1 VKRIT
6 FAYGKKLKSDMAKN
20 QQHEDSF
27 ENVESALTKTE
38 QFIED
43 NQKLI
48 SFAAIALIVIVGG
61 YWAFKKLYMEP
72 LQKEAQETVFQAQQY
87 FQTDSFNLALNGDGM
102 NPGFLE
108 IIDQYGA
115 TDVGELSEYYAGACY
130 LNLGEYENAIDYLKG
145 FSTDEPILMATTQ
158 GAIGDAYLELGN
170 SDEAI
175 KWYNKASKM
184 ENEIIAPAYLFKLGL
199 LYEESGDK
207 EKAIEVYT
215 KIKNDYKNSA
225 EARQIDKYITR
236 AKING

>member
-1 VKRIT
+1 
-6 FAYGKKLKSDMAKN
+6 MAKN

-61 YWAFKKLYMEP
+61 YWAFKKLYMQP
-72 LQKEAQETVFQAQQY
+72 LQKEAQENVFQAQQY

-102 NPGFLE
+102 NLGFLD

-115 TDVGELSEYYAGACY
+115 TDVGELAEYYAGVCY
-130 LNLGEYENAIDYLKG
+130 LNLGNYEDAIDFLNA
-145 FSTDEPILMATTQ
+145 FSTEEPVLNATAQ
-158 GAIGDAYLELGN
+158 GAKGDAYLELG
-170 SDEAI
+170 DTEEAI
-175 KWYNKASKM
+175 SWYKKASSLD
-184 ENEIIAPAYLFKLGL
+184 NELVAPLYLFKLGL
-199 LYEESGDK
+199 LYEESGQK
-207 EKAIEVYT
+207 EDALKTYT
-215 KIKNDYKNSA
+215 KIKEKYENSY

-236 AKING
+236 VKISG

>member
-1 VKRIT
+1 
-6 FAYGKKLKSDMAKN
+6 MAKN

-48 SFAAIALIVIVGG
+48 SFAAIALIIIVGG

-72 LQKEAQETVFQAQQY
+72 LQKEAQEIVFPAQQY
-87 FQTDSFNLALNGDGM
+87 FQTDSFNIALNGDGM

-115 TDVGELSEYYAGACY
+115 TDVGELAEYYAGVCY
-130 LNLGEYENAIDYLKG
+130 LNLGDYETAIDYLKG
-145 FSTDEPILMATTQ
+145 FSTDEPILMATSE
-158 GAIGDAYLELGN
+158 GAIGDAYLELG
-170 SDEAI
+170 DRDQAI
-175 KWYNKASKM
+175 KWYTKASKLD
-184 ENEIIAPAYLFKLGL
+184 NELIAPTYLFKLGL
-199 LYEESGDK
+199 LFEESGEN
-207 EKAIEVYT
+207 EKAIDVYNQIKT
-215 KIKNDYKNSA
+215 KYKNSA

-236 AKING
+236 VKIRN

>member
-1 VKRIT
+1 
-6 FAYGKKLKSDMAKN
+6 MAKN
-20 QQHEDSF
+20 QQHDDSF

-48 SFAAIALIVIVGG
+48 SFAAIALIILVGG

-72 LQKEAQETVFQAQQY
+72 LQKEAQENVFQAQQY

-108 IIDQYGA
+108 IIDLYGS

-130 LNLGEYENAIDYLKG
+130 LNLGDYENAVDYLEG
-145 FSTDEPILMATTQ
+145 FSTDEPILMATAQ
-158 GAIGDAYLELGN
+158 GATGDAYLELGN
-170 SDEAI
+170 NDDAI
-175 KWYNKASKM
+175 KWYRKASKTD
-184 ENEIIAPAYLFKLGL
+184 NELIAPVYLFKLGL
-199 LYEESGDK
+199 LYEQSGNK
-207 EKAIEVYT
+207 EEALKAYN
-215 KIKNDYKNSA
+215 KIKDDYENSS

-236 AKING
+236 VKISG

>member
-1 VKRIT
+1 
-6 FAYGKKLKSDMAKN
+6 MAKN

-61 YWAFKKLYMEP
+61 YWAFKKLYMQP
-72 LQKEAQETVFQAQQY
+72 LQKEAQENVFQAQQY

-102 NPGFLE
+102 NLGFLD

-115 TDVGELSEYYAGACY
+115 TDVGELAEYYAGVCY
-130 LNLGEYENAIDYLKG
+130 LNLGNYEDAIDFLNA
-145 FSTDEPILMATTQ
+145 FSTEEPVLNATAQ
-158 GAIGDAYLELGN
+158 GAKGDAYLELG
-170 SDEAI
+170 DTEEAI
-175 KWYNKASKM
+175 SWYKKASSLD
-184 ENEIIAPAYLFKLGL
+184 NDLVAPLYLFKLGL
-199 LYEESGDK
+199 LYEESGQK
-207 EKAIEVYT
+207 EDALKTYT
-215 KIKNDYKNSA
+215 KIKEKYENSY

-236 AKING
+236 VKISG

>member
-1 VKRIT
+1 
-6 FAYGKKLKSDMAKN
+6 MAKN

-48 SFAAIALIVIVGG
+48 SFAIIALIIIVGG

-72 LQKEAQETVFQAQQY
+72 LQKEAQEIVFPAQQY
-87 FQTDSFNLALNGDGM
+87 FQTDSFNIALNGDGM

-115 TDVGELSEYYAGACY
+115 TNVGELAEYYAGVCY
-130 LNLGEYENAIDYLKG
+130 LNLGDYENAIDYLKG
-145 FSTDEPILMATTQ
+145 FSTDEPILMATSQ
-158 GAIGDAYLELGN
+158 GAIGDAYLELGD

-175 KWYNKASKM
+175 KWYTKASNL
-184 ENEIIAPAYLFKLGL
+184 ENELIAPTYLFKLGL
-199 LYEESGDK
+199 LFEESGEN
-207 EKAIEVYT
+207 EKALEVYNQ
-215 KIKNDYKNSA
+215 IKTEYKNSS

-236 AKING
+236 AKIKN

>member
-1 VKRIT
+1 
-6 FAYGKKLKSDMAKN
+6 MATNK
-20 QQHEDSF
+20 QHEDSF

-48 SFAAIALIVIVGG
+48 SFAAIALIIIVGG
-61 YWAFKKLYMEP
+61 YWAFKKLYMQP

-115 TDVGELSEYYAGACY
+115 TNIGELAEYYAGACY
-130 LNLGEYENAIDYLKG
+130 LNLGDYDSAINYLKG
-145 FSTDEPILMATTQ
+145 FSTDEPILMSTAQ
-158 GAIGDAYLELGN
+158 GATGDAYLELGN
-170 SDEAI
+170 NEEAI
-175 KWYNKASKM
+175 KWYTKASKS
-184 ENEIIAPAYLFKLGL
+184 ENELIAPTYLFKLGL
-199 LYEESGDK
+199 LYEESGQK
-207 EKAIEVYT
+207 EQALEMYT
-215 KIKNDYKNSA
+215 KIKVQYKNSS

>member
-1 VKRIT
+1 LPT
-6 FAYGKKLKSDMAKN
+6 EKKFKYDMAKN

-48 SFAAIALIVIVGG
+48 SFAAIALIIIVGG

-72 LQKEAQETVFQAQQY
+72 LQKEAQEIVFPAQQY
-87 FQTDSFNLALNGDGM
+87 FQTDSFNIALNGDGM

-115 TDVGELSEYYAGACY
+115 TDVGELAEYYAGVCY
-130 LNLGEYENAIDYLKG
+130 LNLGDYETAIDYLKG
-145 FSTDEPILMATTQ
+145 FSTDEPILMATSE
-158 GAIGDAYLELGN
+158 GAIGDAYLELG
-170 SDEAI
+170 DRDQAI
-175 KWYNKASKM
+175 KWYTKASKLD
-184 ENEIIAPAYLFKLGL
+184 NELIAPTYLFKLGL
-199 LYEESGDK
+199 LFEESGEN
-207 EKAIEVYT
+207 EKAIDVYNQIKT
-215 KIKNDYKNSA
+215 KYKNSA

-236 AKING
+236 VKIRN

>member
-1 VKRIT
+1 
-6 FAYGKKLKSDMAKN
+6 MAKN
-20 QQHEDSF
+20 QQHDDSF

-48 SFAAIALIVIVGG
+48 SFAAIALIIIVGG

-72 LQKEAQETVFQAQQY
+72 LQKEAQENVFQAQQY

-108 IIDQYGA
+108 IIDQYGS

-130 LNLGEYENAIDYLKG
+130 LNLGDYENAIDYLKG
-145 FSTDEPILMATTQ
+145 FSTDEPVLRATAQ
-158 GAIGDAYLELGN
+158 GATGDAFLELGN
-170 SDEAI
+170 NDEAI
-175 KWYNKASKM
+175 KWYNKASNSD
-184 ENEIIAPAYLFKLGL
+184 NEVIAPVYLFKLGL
-199 LYEESGDK
+199 LYEQSGKK
-207 EKAIEVYT
+207 EQALEAYN
-215 KIKNDYKNSA
+215 KIKNDYENSS

-236 AKING
+236 VKISG